1 MASSYNFDMPT
12 QGRSIIKV
20 IGVGG
25 GGSNAVNHMFKQ
37 GIKDVEFVVCN
48 TDKQALL
55 ASPVPTK
62 MSIGDNLTEGLGAG
76 ANPERGRS
84 AALESKEEIRELLNQ
99 GTKMVFITAGMG
111 GGTGTG
117 AAPVIAQVARELGI
131 LTVGIVT
138 APYKFEGPKKREAA
152 EKGIREMSENCDTV
166 LVILNEKIKE
176 MYGSMPVSAAFAKA
190 NTVLTTAAK
199 SIAEIITVTA
209 DVNVDFEDVKTV
221 MKDSGAAVMGSAVT
235 EGENRALRAAEEALS
250 SPLLN
255 NTDIFGAQ
263 KILLSIMS
271 GQDAELEMDEL
282 SEITGFIQ
290 EKAGEGADV
299 IFGHGI
305 DAELG
310 SSIRVTV
317 IATGF
322 TRDASVLTHPASTSG
337 RAAAPQLEVYPCA
350 VPAVVEAPVPTMT
363 AMPAG
368 VQVTASIAAD
378 LMPVAAAAT
387 AEGAASAAATPADE
401 PARVTYGLD
410 QPGPAAAPESAGQ
423 STRSGPAAE
432 PTIVRR
438 PAGLHSDEVRFAAQ
452 SEDRR
457 RRLRELSAGTDVT
470 SEEFKQ
476 QMEQPAYLRRHVALD
491 QTAPSAERK
500 ISRFSLSDDNEL
512 LGDNRFLHDN
522 VD

>member
-1 MASSYNFDMPT
+1 MASSYKFDIPT

-76 ANPERGRS
+76 ANPERGRA

-138 APYKFEGPKKREAA
+138 APDRFAGPKKREAA

-176 MYGSMPVSAAFAKA
+176 MYGAMAVRAAFAKA
-190 NTVLTTAAK
+190 NSVLTTAAK
-199 SIAEIITVTA
+199 SIAEIITVNA
-209 DVNVDFEDVKTV
+209 EVNVDFEDVKTV

-235 EGENRALRAAEEALS
+235 EGENRARRAAEEALS

-263 KILLSIMS
+263 RILLSIMS
-271 GQDAELEMDEL
+271 GEDAELEMDEL
-282 SEITGFIQ
+282 DEITLFIQ

-305 DAELG
+305 DPELG

-322 TRDASVLTHPASTSG
+322 TRDASVLSTPASTAG
-337 RAAAPQLEVYPCA
+337 RVAAPQMDVYPFAANPSPLEMAQQTMQPVTLSSPAVGEAPALTTAVTSTVPTAAEAA
-350 VPAVVEAPVPTMT
+350 VPAPV
-363 AMPAG
+363 
-368 VQVTASIAAD
+368 
-378 LMPVAAAAT
+378 
-387 AEGAASAAATPADE
+387 DE
-401 PARVTYGLD
+401 PTRITYGLD
-410 QPGPAAAPESAGQ
+410 HPVPAAAELPAQ
-423 STRSGPAAE
+423 PTRSGPAAE

-438 PAGLHSDEVRFAAQ
+438 PGGGQSDEVRFAAQ

-491 QTAPSAERK
+491 QTVPSAERK

-512 LGDNRFLHDN
+512 LGDNRYLHDN

>member
-1 MASSYNFDMPT
+1 MASSYQFDIPT

-55 ASPVPTK
+55 ASPVTTK
-62 MSIGDNLTEGLGAG
+62 ISIGDALTQGLGAG

-84 AALESKEEIRELLNQ
+84 AAQESKEEIRDLLNQ

-117 AAPVIAQVARELGI
+117 AAPVIAQLARELGI

-176 MYGSMPVSAAFAKA
+176 MYGSMKISDAFAKA

-271 GQDAELEMDEL
+271 GEDAELEMDEL

-305 DAELG
+305 DPELG

-322 TRDASVLTHPASTSG
+322 TREPSMLAPSAATV
-337 RAAAPQLEVYPCA
+337 RAAPPQMDVYPTPTGSTNGSNGA
-350 VPAVVEAPVPTMT
+350 DRAMQPVVQIASMPSATAEA
-363 AMPAG
+363 
-368 VQVTASIAAD
+368 Q
-378 LMPVAAAAT
+378 PVAAAAEAT
-387 AEGAASAAATPADE
+387 APVATTDE
-401 PARVTYGLD
+401 PTRVTYGLD
-410 QPGPAAAPESAGQ
+410 QPAPSAPEPIAQ
-423 STRSGPAAE
+423 PVHSGPADE
-432 PTIVRR
+432 PRIVRR
-438 PAGLHSDEVRFAAQ
+438 PAGLQSDEARFAVQ
-452 SEDRR
+452 TEDRR

-491 QTAPSAERK
+491 QSAPSAERK